1 MLAGVKYKINNAAVF
16 KVKYFKCMKDWN
28 ILMLN
33 ETYGRTEIKGDSGGG
48 KR

>member
-1 MLAGVKYKINNAAVF
+1 MLGGVKYKNNNAAVF
-16 KVKYFKCMKDWN
+16 KVKYFICMKDRN

-33 ETYGRTEIKGDSGGG
+33 GTYGRTEIKGDSGGG